1 MSAAAA
7 PTTAAEAAPKKG
19 KGKGKLLII
28 VGIVL
33 AVVLAGAGG
42 AVFFMSQQAAQ
53 AEGEEP
59 AEGDAPAAKREARSS
74 APPVFVPLEVFTV
87 NLADRGGDRF
97 AQIGVTL
104 EVADTSVEPKL
115 KAVMP
120 VIRSRILLALARK
133 TSDELLQHEGRLRLA
148 AEIRVE
154 TLRPLGHEVTLDDL
168 LPAATDGQAE
178 DGAQRRRARRAL
190 HELPVQQVHFSNFI
204 IQ

>member
-7 PTTAAEAAPKKG
+7 APTADAAPKKG
-19 KGKGKLLII
+19 KGKLLTI

-42 AVFFMSQQAAQ
+42 AVFFVSQQAAQ
-53 AEGEEP
+53 AEGEEH
-59 AEGDAPAAKREARSS
+59 ADEAAAPARREAKAST
-74 APPVFVPLEVFTV
+74 PPVFVPLEVFTV

-104 EVADTSVEPKL
+104 EVADSTVEARL

-120 VIRSRILLALARK
+120 VIRSNILLALARK

-148 AEIRVE
+148 AEIRIE
-154 TLRPLGHEVTLDDL
+154 TLRPLGHEVALDAL
-168 LPAATDGQAE
+168 LPAATEGEAE
-178 DGAQRRRARRAL
+178 DSPQRRRARRAL
-190 HELPVQQVHFSNFI
+190 QELPVQQVHFSNFI

>member
-7 PTTAAEAAPKKG
+7 PTAAAEAAPKKA
-19 KGKGKLLII
+19 KGKRLLII
-28 VGIVL
+28 GIVL

-53 AEGEEP
+53 AEGDEL
-59 AEGDAPAAKREARSS
+59 AEDDAPAARRDARS
-74 APPVFVPLEVFTV
+74 ANPPVFVPLEVFTV

-104 EVADTSVEPKL
+104 EVVDRSVDARLE
-115 KAVMP
+115 AVMP
-120 VIRSRILLALARK
+120 VIRSNILLALARK

-154 TLRPLGHEVTLDDL
+154 TLRALGHAVAVEDL
-168 LPAATDGQAE
+168 LPAATEGEAE
-178 DGAQRRRARRAL
+178 HTPQRRSARRAL
-190 HELPVQQVHFSNFI
+190 QDLPVQQVHFSNFI
-204 IQ
+204 VQ

>member
-7 PTTAAEAAPKKG
+7 SPTAAEAAPKKAR
-19 KGKGKLLII
+19 GKGKLLII
-28 VGIVL
+28 VGLVL
-33 AVVLAGAGG
+33 AVVLAAAGG

-53 AEGEEP
+53 AEGGE
-59 AEGDAPAAKREARSS
+59 DAADDRPRPRREAR
-74 APPVFVPLEVFTV
+74 ATPPVFVPLEVFTV

-104 EVADTSVEPKL
+104 EVADTSVEPRL

-154 TLRPLGHEVTLDDL
+154 TLRPLGHEVTLDDI
-168 LPAATDGQAE
+168 LPAA
-178 DGAQRRRARRAL
+178 DGAADDSPQRRHTRRAL